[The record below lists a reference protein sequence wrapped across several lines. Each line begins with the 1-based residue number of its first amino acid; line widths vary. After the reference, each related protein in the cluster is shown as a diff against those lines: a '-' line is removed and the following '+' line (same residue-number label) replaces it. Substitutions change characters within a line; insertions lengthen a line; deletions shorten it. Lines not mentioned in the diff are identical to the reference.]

1 MMINTAV
8 GDEIV
13 ISTILDTMRLLE
25 RPVPAGGALPQL
37 EKCP

>member
-13 ISTILDTMRLLE
+13 ISTVLDTMRLLE
-25 RPVPAGGALPQL
+25 VPVTAGGTVPQL

>member
-8 GDEIV
+8 GDEVV
-13 ISTILDTMRLLE
+13 ISTVLDTMRLLE
-25 RPVPAGGALPQL
+25 TPDGAVPQL

>member
-13 ISTILDTMRLLE
+13 ISTVLDTMRLLE
-25 RPVPAGGALPQL
+25 QPVTAGGAASQL